1 MHKIAKIR
9 NLDSFMQITPEIL
22 KACLRDDRKAI
33 KQLYEYCFKLLM
45 PICFRYHSHEEDARA
60 SLNIGFIKILGGLE
74 SLVKEEMNFS
84 AWSKRV
90 MTNTLIDEYRKNKK
104 HLSHISTKETERE
117 LDFFSEC
124 TSNEAESAMGYENIM
139 KLVSE
144 LPDTTGK
151 VFNLYVVDGY
161 SHKEIGD
168 LLHMSEGTSKWH
180 LSTARKILRE
190 KLELIEQ
197 STKKM
202 VV

>member
-1 MHKIAKIR
+1 
-9 NLDSFMQITPEIL
+9 MQITPEIL